1 MVCITVIK
9 SGGRA
14 EAQSSCINTYS
25 VDLSNMSI
33 IAITGTPGVGKTTIV
48 ELFSGSDFTILS
60 VKDLA
65 KQYGCEGDFDEATQ
79 SMDIDIHRLA
89 EQFES
94 DLLDEAIIDGH
105 LSHFLE
111 VDAIVILRCNPS
123 MLQERLAKRGYSEQ
137 KIKAN
142 VEWEMISGTW
152 SEMIEFELEQPILEL
167 DTTNFD
173 PADIYEQIIKWVNEG
188 YSQDS
193 IPAKIDWLA
202 K

>member
-1 MVCITVIK
+1 
-9 SGGRA
+9 
-14 EAQSSCINTYS
+14 
-25 VDLSNMSI
+25 MSI
-33 IAITGTPGVGKTTIV
+33 IAITGTPGVGKTTIA
-48 ELFSGSDFTILS
+48 ELFSEGDFTILS

-65 KQYGCEGDFDEATQ
+65 KQYGCEGDFDESTQ

-94 DLLDEAIIDGH
+94 NLLDDAIVDGH

-111 VDAIVILRCNPS
+111 VDGIVILRCNPS
-123 MLQERLAKRGYSEQ
+123 VLQERLAKRDYSES

-152 SEMIEFELEQPILEL
+152 SEIIEFELEQPILEL
-167 DTTNFD
+167 DTTNSS
-173 PADIYEQIIKWVNEG
+173 PTEIYEQIIKWVSEG

-193 IPAKIDWLA
+193 MTARIDWLG

>member
-1 MVCITVIK
+1 
-9 SGGRA
+9 
-14 EAQSSCINTYS
+14 
-25 VDLSNMSI
+25 MSI
-33 IAITGTPGVGKTTIV
+33 IAITGTPGVGKTTIA
-48 ELFSGSDFTILS
+48 ELFSEGDFTILS

-65 KQYGCEGDFDEATQ
+65 KQYGCEGDFDESTQ

-94 DLLDEAIIDGH
+94 NLLDDAIVDGH

-111 VDAIVILRCNPS
+111 VDGIVILRCNPS
-123 MLQERLAKRGYSEQ
+123 VLQERLVKRDYSES

-152 SEMIEFELEQPILEL
+152 SEIIEFELEQPILEL
-167 DTTNFD
+167 DTTNSS
-173 PADIYEQIIKWVNEG
+173 PTEIYEQIIKWVSEG

-193 IPAKIDWLA
+193 MTARIDWLG

>member
-1 MVCITVIK
+1 MP
-9 SGGRA
+9 
-14 EAQSSCINTYS
+14 
-25 VDLSNMSI
+25 I

-48 ELFSGSDFTILS
+48 ELFSEGDFTIIS

-65 KQYGCEGDFDEATQ
+65 KQYGCEGDFDESAQ

-94 DLLDEAIIDGH
+94 DLLDDAIVDGH

-142 VEWEMISGTW
+142 VEWEMIAGTW
-152 SEMIEFELEQPILEL
+152 SEMIEFELDQPILEL
-167 DTTNFD
+167 DTTNCD
-173 PADIYEQIIKWVNEG
+173 PNKTYEEIIEWINDG
-188 YSQDS
+188 HSQNS
-193 IPAKIDWLA
+193 RQARIDWLA
-202 K
+202 E

>member
-1 MVCITVIK
+1 
-9 SGGRA
+9 
-14 EAQSSCINTYS
+14 
-25 VDLSNMSI
+25 MSI

-48 ELFSGSDFTILS
+48 ELFSEGDFTILS

-65 KQYGCEGDFDEATQ
+65 KQYGCEGDFDESTQ

-94 DLLDEAIIDGH
+94 NLLDDAIVDGH

-111 VDAIVILRCNPS
+111 VDGIVILRCNPS
-123 MLQERLAKRGYSEQ
+123 VLQERLAKRDYSES

-152 SEMIEFELEQPILEL
+152 SEIIEFELEQPILEL
-167 DTTNFD
+167 DTTNSS
-173 PADIYEQIIKWVNEG
+173 PTEIYEQIIKWVNEG

-193 IPAKIDWLA
+193 MTARIDWLG

>member
-1 MVCITVIK
+1 
-9 SGGRA
+9 
-14 EAQSSCINTYS
+14 
-25 VDLSNMSI
+25 MSI
-33 IAITGTPGVGKTTIV
+33 IAITGTPGVGKTTIA
-48 ELFSGSDFTILS
+48 ELFSEGDFTILS

-65 KQYGCEGDFDEATQ
+65 KQYGCEGDFDESTQ

-94 DLLDEAIIDGH
+94 NLLDDAIVDGH

-111 VDAIVILRCNPS
+111 VDGIVILRCNPS
-123 MLQERLAKRGYSEQ
+123 VLQERLVKRDYSES

-152 SEMIEFELEQPILEL
+152 SEIIEFELEQPILEL
-167 DTTNFD
+167 DTTNSS
-173 PADIYEQIIKWVNEG
+173 PTEIYEQIIKWVNEG

-193 IPAKIDWLA
+193 MTARIDWLG

>member
-1 MVCITVIK
+1 
-9 SGGRA
+9 
-14 EAQSSCINTYS
+14 
-25 VDLSNMSI
+25 MSI

-48 ELFSGSDFTILS
+48 ELFSEGDFTILS

-65 KQYGCEGDFDEATQ
+65 KQYGCEGDFDESTQ

-94 DLLDEAIIDGH
+94 NLLDDAIVDGH

-111 VDAIVILRCNPS
+111 VDGIVILRCNPS
-123 MLQERLAKRGYSEQ
+123 VLQERLAKRDYSES

-152 SEMIEFELEQPILEL
+152 SEIIEFELEQPILEL
-167 DTTNFD
+167 DTTNSS
-173 PADIYEQIIKWVNEG
+173 PTEIYEQIIKWVSEG

-193 IPAKIDWLA
+193 MTARIDWLG

>member
-1 MVCITVIK
+1 
-9 SGGRA
+9 
-14 EAQSSCINTYS
+14 
-25 VDLSNMSI
+25 MSI
-33 IAITGTPGVGKTTIV
+33 IAITGTPGVGKTTIL

-94 DLLDEAIIDGH
+94 DLLDEAIVDGH

-123 MLQERLAKRGYSEQ
+123 ILQERLAKRGYSEQ

-188 YSQDS
+188 YSRDS

>member
-1 MVCITVIK
+1 
-9 SGGRA
+9 
-14 EAQSSCINTYS
+14 
-25 VDLSNMSI
+25 MSI

-94 DLLDEAIIDGH
+94 DLLDESIVDGH

-123 MLQERLAKRGYSEQ
+123 ILQERLAKRGYSEQ

-188 YSQDS
+188 YSRDS

>member
-1 MVCITVIK
+1 
-9 SGGRA
+9 
-14 EAQSSCINTYS
+14 
-25 VDLSNMSI
+25 MSI
-33 IAITGTPGVGKTTIV
+33 IAITGTPGVGKTTIA
-48 ELFSGSDFTILS
+48 ELFSEGDFTILS

-65 KQYGCEGDFDEATQ
+65 KQYGCEGDFDESTQ

-94 DLLDEAIIDGH
+94 NLLDDAIVDGH

-111 VDAIVILRCNPS
+111 VDGIVILRCNPS
-123 MLQERLAKRGYSEQ
+123 VLQERLAKRDYSES

-152 SEMIEFELEQPILEL
+152 SEIIEFELEQPILEL
-167 DTTNFD
+167 DTTNSS
-173 PADIYEQIIKWVNEG
+173 PTEIYEQIIKWVNEG

-193 IPAKIDWLA
+193 MTARIDWLG

>member
-1 MVCITVIK
+1 
-9 SGGRA
+9 
-14 EAQSSCINTYS
+14 
-25 VDLSNMSI
+25 MSI

-48 ELFSGSDFTILS
+48 ELFSEGDFTILS

-65 KQYGCEGDFDEATQ
+65 KQYGCEGDFDESTQ

-94 DLLDEAIIDGH
+94 NLLDDAIVDGH

-111 VDAIVILRCNPS
+111 VDGIVILRCNPS
-123 MLQERLAKRGYSEQ
+123 VLQERLVKRDYSES

-152 SEMIEFELEQPILEL
+152 SEIIEFELEQPILEL
-167 DTTNFD
+167 DTTNSS
-173 PADIYEQIIKWVNEG
+173 PTEIYEQIIKWVSEG

-193 IPAKIDWLA
+193 MTARIDWLG